1 MTKKQKSMA
10 AASPEP
16 PKMAVVM
23 DAQPPVKF
31 IDDAEPKPPAV
42 DDTRQPLPTPI
53 PAPVCEIRDPLWELY
68 LARVAK
74 AETINTMRRDGR
86 AIFRDAFVEAK
97 VALDVYLEQT
107 RKGQQS

>member
-10 AASPEP
+10 AASSES

-23 DAQPPVKF
+23 DVQPPVKLV
-31 IDDAEPKPPAV
+31 DDAEPKPPAV
-42 DDTRQPLPTPI
+42 DDIRQPLPTPI

-86 AIFRDAFVEAK
+86 AIFRDAFAEAK

-107 RKGQQS
+107 KKGQQS

>member
-23 DAQPPVKF
+23 DVQPPVEI
-31 IDDAEPKPPAV
+31 IDDAEPKPLAV
-42 DDTRQPLPTPI
+42 DDIRQPLPMPI

-74 AETINTMRRDGR
+74 AETVNTMRRDGR
-86 AIFRDAFVEAK
+86 AIFRDAFAEAK

-107 RKGQQS
+107 KKGQQS